1 MASFNALSTALS
13 TSWDIFK
20 TSTRLL
26 SHRKAL
32 LFFPIAA
39 AATLAVFIVAL
50 IVLGLLLP
58 PNIDKTSPQFVRA
71 ALAIDYVILLYVA
84 LFWQTALITQT
95 TAALQGEKPSFT
107 RGFAAARRYR
117 TRLLPWVLIDTA
129 VTWGFGIIDENLLY
143 VGSLVHVLFIGRF
156 LDLMWRAVS
165 FQVLPTIVLRNVGT
179 VEAIKT
185 CKKTLRSMLSRNVL
199 AQLGLRIFILV
210 LVLPGVGML
219 FAAAAAGHGVLSGV
233 LGLAGGLWIAAAI
246 LYGAT
251 VSGIYQT
258 VLYRSAEASNHA

>member
-107 RGFAAARRYR
+107 RGFAAAVVTARGCCPGCSSTRRSPGASASSTR
-117 TRLLPWVLIDTA
+117 TSS
-129 VTWGFGIIDENLLY
+129 TWAALSMSYSSGGFSI
-143 VGSLVHVLFIGRF
+143 
-156 LDLMWRAVS
+156 
-165 FQVLPTIVLRNVGT
+165 
-179 VEAIKT
+179 
-185 CKKTLRSMLSRNVL
+185 
-199 AQLGLRIFILV
+199 
-210 LVLPGVGML
+210 
-219 FAAAAAGHGVLSGV
+219 
-233 LGLAGGLWIAAAI
+233 
-246 LYGAT
+246 
-251 VSGIYQT
+251 
-258 VLYRSAEASNHA
+258 

>member
-84 LFWQTALITQT
+84 LFWQTGLISQAN
-95 TAALQGEKPSFT
+95 AALNGHTPSFA
-107 RGFAAARRYR
+107 RGFSAAYQDRK
-117 TRLLPWVLIDTA
+117 RLLPWVLIDA
-129 VTWGFGIIDENLLY
+129 AITWGFGVIDERLYIGNLI
-143 VGSLVHVLFIGRF
+143 HVLFIGRF
-156 LDLMWRAVS
+156 LELIWRALS
-165 FQVLPTIVLRNVGT
+165 FQVLPTIILREVGA
-179 VEAIKT
+179 VAAAKACIR
-185 CKKTLRSMLSRNVL
+185 TLRSMLSRNVL

-233 LGLAGGLWIAAAI
+233 LGLTGGLWIAAAI

>member
-20 TSTRLL
+20 STRLL

-39 AATLAVFIVAL
+39 AATVAVFIVAL
-50 IVLGLLLP
+50 IILGLLLP
-58 PNIDKTSPQFVRA
+58 PNIDKTSPQFVRG
-71 ALAIDYVILLYVA
+71 ALAFDYVILLYLVM
-84 LFWQTALITQT
+84 FWQTGLISQAN
-95 TAALQGEKPSFT
+95 AALNGHTPSFA
-107 RGFAAARRYR
+107 RGFSAAYQDRK
-117 TRLLPWVLIDTA
+117 RLLPWVLIDA
-129 VTWGFGIIDENLLY
+129 AITWGFGVIDERLYIGNLI
-143 VGSLVHVLFIGRF
+143 HVLFIGRF
-156 LDLMWRAVS
+156 LELIWRALS
-165 FQVLPTIVLRNVGT
+165 FQVLPTIILREVGA
-179 VEAIKT
+179 VAAAKACIR
-185 CKKTLRSMLSRNVL
+185 TLRSMLSRNVL

-233 LGLAGGLWIAAAI
+233 LGLTGGLWIAAAI

>member
-1 MASFNALSTALS
+1 M
-13 TSWDIFK
+13 
-20 TSTRLL
+20 
-26 SHRKAL
+26 
-32 LFFPIAA
+32 
-39 AATLAVFIVAL
+39 
-50 IVLGLLLP
+50 
-58 PNIDKTSPQFVRA
+58 
-71 ALAIDYVILLYVA
+71 
-84 LFWQTALITQT
+84 
-95 TAALQGEKPSFT
+95 
-107 RGFAAARRYR
+107 
-117 TRLLPWVLIDTA
+117 LIDTA

-219 FAAAAAGHGVLSGV
+219 FAAAAAGHGCYRACSGWP
-233 LGLAGGLWIAAAI
+233 AG
-246 LYGAT
+246 YGSRPRSSMAQPSAGFIKQCCT
-251 VSGIYQT
+251 EARRRQT
-258 VLYRSAEASNHA
+258 TPSYALFR